1 MNDIKKYGWMP
12 FIHLSISNIHG
23 GFIHPSWINYI
34 HTKGCREGVCELCK
48 NHGKQYGKSKQ
59 HKKGIVNFFNNCQPL
74 AHVHVFWTIAMNE
87 QCAQNKTLMLYPF
100 ILIKVLESLSIN

>member
-1 MNDIKKYGWMP
+1 MNDIKKSWMDV
-12 FIHLSISNIHG
+12 IHPLVNIKHPWMNSS
-23 GFIHPSWINYI
+23 IHPSIHLGINYI

-74 AHVHVFWTIAMNE
+74 AHVHVF
-87 QCAQNKTLMLYPF
+87 
-100 ILIKVLESLSIN
+100 